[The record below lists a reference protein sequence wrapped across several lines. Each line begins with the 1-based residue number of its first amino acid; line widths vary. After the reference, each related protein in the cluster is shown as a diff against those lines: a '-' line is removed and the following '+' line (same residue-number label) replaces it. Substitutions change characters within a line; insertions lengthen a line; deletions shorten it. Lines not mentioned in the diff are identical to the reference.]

1 MYMRLLTINTHSIVE
16 ENYQQKTRIFLD
28 KVAELRPD
36 IIAMQEV
43 NQNSAAG
50 EAGAALQ
57 LGRYVNNKEPRRMKS
72 DNHAATV
79 AAGLRQ
85 KGLEYSW
92 TWLPIKLGYNI
103 YDEGAAVFCRKP
115 IADTDVIL
123 LTSEDDYNNWRTR
136 YALGI
141 RPAGSTDWFYTV
153 HMGWWQDEKEPFGE
167 QWLRLQQG
175 IKAKAAEGRVFLMGD
190 FNSPAQVRQEGYD
203 LITESGWHDT
213 YLLADRKD
221 GGNTVRGVI
230 DGWRDKLTNEQM
242 LEGMRIDH
250 IWCNKEIAVKNSRI
264 CFDGEN
270 EPVVSDHFGLII
282 DTEE

>member
-1 MYMRLLTINTHSIVE
+1 MRLLTINTHSIVE

-28 KVAELRPD
+28 KIAELRPD

-57 LGRYVNNKEPRRMKS
+57 LGRCVNNKEPRRLKA
-72 DNHAATV
+72 DNHAAV
-79 AAGLRQ
+79 VSAGLRQ

-115 IADTDVIL
+115 IAETDVIL
-123 LTSEDDYNNWRTR
+123 LTSEGDYNNWRTR

-141 RPAGSTDWFYTV
+141 RPAGSPDWFYAV

-190 FNSPAQVRQEGYD
+190 FNSPAQVRHEGYD
-203 LITESGWHDT
+203 LIKESGWQDT
-213 YLLADRKD
+213 YLLAEAKD
-221 GGNTVRGVI
+221 NGNTVRGVI
-230 DGWRDKLTNEQM
+230 DGWRDKLTNEEM
-242 LEGMRIDH
+242 LQGMRIDH
-250 IWCNKEIAVKNSRI
+250 IWCNEEIAVKNSRT

>member
-1 MYMRLLTINTHSIVE
+1 MRLLTINTHSIVE

-28 KVAELRPD
+28 KIAELRPD

-50 EAGAALQ
+50 EAGASLQ
-57 LGRYVNNKEPRRMKS
+57 LGRCVNNKEPRRLKA
-72 DNHAATV
+72 DNHAAVV
-79 AAGLRQ
+79 AAGLRE
-85 KGLEYSW
+85 KGLEYNW

-103 YDEGAAVFCRKP
+103 YDEGAAVLCRKP
-115 IADTDVIL
+115 IAETDVIL
-123 LTSEDDYNNWRTR
+123 LTSEGDYNNWRTR

-141 RPAGSTDWFYTV
+141 RPAGSPDWFYTV

-190 FNSPAQVRQEGYD
+190 FNSPAQVRHEGYD
-203 LITESGWHDT
+203 LIKESGWQDT
-213 YLLADRKD
+213 YLLAEAKD
-221 GGNTVRGVI
+221 NGNTVRGVI
-230 DGWRDKLTNEQM
+230 DGWRDKLTNEEM
-242 LEGMRIDH
+242 LQGMRIDH
-250 IWCNKEIAVKNSRI
+250 IWCNEEIAVKNSRT

>member
-1 MYMRLLTINTHSIVE
+1 MRLLTINTHSIVE

-28 KVAELRPD
+28 KIAELRPD

-57 LGRYVNNKEPRRMKS
+57 LGRCINNREPRRLKA
-72 DNHAATV
+72 DNHAAVV

-85 KGLEYSW
+85 KGLDYNW

-103 YDEGAAVFCRKP
+103 YDEGAALLCRKP
-115 IADTDVIL
+115 IAETDVIL
-123 LTSEDDYNNWRTR
+123 LTSEGDYNNWRTR

-141 RPAGSTDWFYTV
+141 RPAGSPDWFYTV

-175 IKAKAAEGRVFLMGD
+175 IRAKAAEGRVFLMGD

-203 LITESGWHDT
+203 LIKESGWQDT
-213 YLLADRKD
+213 YLLAESKD
-221 GGNTVRGVI
+221 SGNTVRGVI
-230 DGWRDKLTNEQM
+230 DGWRDKLTNEEM
-242 LEGMRIDH
+242 LQGMRIDH

-264 CFDGEN
+264 CFNGEN

>member
-1 MYMRLLTINTHSIVE
+1 MYMRLLTINTHSVVE

-28 KVAELRPD
+28 KIAELRPD

-43 NQNSAAG
+43 NQNAAAG

-57 LGRYVNNKEPRRMKS
+57 LGRCVNNKESRRLKA
-72 DNHAATV
+72 DNHAAVV
-79 AAGLRQ
+79 ASGLRER
-85 KGLEYSW
+85 GLEYNW
-92 TWLPIKLGYNI
+92 TWLPMKLGYNI
-103 YDEGAAVFCRKP
+103 YDEGEAVFCRRP
-115 IADTDVIL
+115 IAETNAIL
-123 LTSEDDYNNWRTR
+123 LTGEDDYNSWRTR

-141 RPAGSTDWFYTV
+141 RPAGSTDWFYSV
-153 HMGWWQDEKEPFGE
+153 HMGWWQDEKEPLAE

-175 IKAKAAEGRVFLMGD
+175 IKDSNAEGRIFLMGD

-203 LITESGWHDT
+203 LIDESGWQDT
-213 YLLADRKD
+213 YLMAEHKD

-230 DGWRDKLTNEQM
+230 DGWQDKLTREEM
-242 LEGMRIDH
+242 LQGMRIDH
-250 IWCNKEIAVKNSRI
+250 IWCNKKIAVKNSRI

-282 DTEE
+282 ETEE